1 MLLAKFLKRLLVILV
16 LLLIAFSLGYIVVDR
31 IVMPRLVGL
40 GKELEVPDVTG
51 MSLGEAKSV
60 LEEAGLRY
68 NVGEQRYDDVV
79 PVGFVISQDPMPGQK
94 IKEAGLVSVIT
105 SLGQEEVGIPLLL
118 DLSLMQAKSLLERLG
133 LRVGMIDTSYSDSI
147 RGGRVVA
154 TSPPPDSAVYRG
166 TKVDI
171 TLSGAKPLYF
181 VMPDFLGRT
190 FESAKDDILALGLE
204 LGEVTVLETN
214 DSRKGVILLQSPPA
228 GMTVKRG
235 DKVILRITSG
245 SGINF

>member
-1 MLLAKFLKRLLVILV
+1 LAKFLKRLLVVLV

-31 IVMPRLVGL
+31 IVMPRLVGF
-40 GKELEVPDVTG
+40 GKELDVPDVTG
-51 MSLGEAKSV
+51 MSLGEAKAIM
-60 LEEAGLRY
+60 EEAGLRY
-68 NVGEQRYDDVV
+68 NVSEQRYDDVV

-94 IKEAGLVSVIT
+94 IKEEGLVSVIT
-105 SLGQEEVGIPLLL
+105 SLGQEKVIIPLLL
-118 DLSLMQAKSLLERLG
+118 DLNLMQAKSLLERLG
-133 LRVGMIDTSYSDSI
+133 LRVGAIDTSYSDSI

-154 TSPPPDSAVYRG
+154 TRPPPDSAVYRG

-190 FESAKDDILALGLE
+190 FDSVKDQILALGLE

-235 DKVILRITSG
+235 DKVILRVTSG
-245 SGINF
+245 RN

>member
-1 MLLAKFLKRLLVILV
+1 LAKFLKRLLVVLV

-40 GKELEVPDVTG
+40 GKELDVPDVTG
-51 MSLGEAKSV
+51 MSLVEAKAV

-79 PVGFVISQDPMPGQK
+79 PVGFVLSQDPMPGQK
-94 IKEAGLVSVIT
+94 IKEEGLVSVIT
-105 SLGQEEVGIPLLL
+105 SLGQEKVVIPLLL
-118 DLSLMQAKSLLERLG
+118 DLNLVQAKSLLERLG
-133 LRVGMIDTSYSDSI
+133 LRVGVIDTSYSDSI

-154 TSPPPDSAVYRG
+154 TRPPPDSAVYRG

-190 FESAKDDILALGLE
+190 FDSVKDQILALGLE

-235 DKVILRITSG
+235 DKVILRVTSG
-245 SGINF
+245 RN

>member
-1 MLLAKFLKRLLVILV
+1 LAKFLKRLVVILV
-16 LLLIAFSLGYIVVDR
+16 VFVIAFALGYIAVDR
-31 IVMPRLVGL
+31 VLMPRLVGL
-40 GKELEVPDVTG
+40 GKELDVPDVTG
-51 MSLGEAKSV
+51 MSLGEAKAV
-60 LEEAGLRY
+60 LEEADLRY

-94 IKEAGLVSVIT
+94 IKEEGLVSLIT
-105 SLGQEEVGIPLLL
+105 SLGQEKVIIPMLL
-118 DLSLMQAKSLLERLG
+118 DLSLVQAKSLLERLG
-133 LRVGMIDTSYSDSI
+133 LRVGRVDTSFSDSI

-154 TSPPPDSAVYRG
+154 TRPAPDSAVYRG

-181 VMPDFLGRT
+181 VMPDFLGRM
-190 FESAKDDILALGLE
+190 FDSVKDSILALGLE
-204 LGEVTVLETN
+204 LGEVTVLETT

-245 SGINF
+245 IQ